1 MSGTGD
7 NLVTMTASK
16 GIIQREHQRHA
27 VGFKKFEAPNP
38 FNRMSEEE
46 IETYKQ
52 EVEQRAMTSSGKGFL
67 TVCLSVCVCLAVSLS
82 LFLFLCLCVCV
93 CSCLFLFVCDC
104 LPVKFYML
112 VFFSASVDIWL
123 DTAPTQL
130 HLCNFTIT
138 YPLVIQQLLA

>member
-46 IETYKQ
+46 IEIYKQ
-52 EVEQRAMTSSGKGFL
+52 EVEKRAMTSSGKG
-67 TVCLSVCVCLAVSLS
+67 CLSGRVSLS
-82 LFLFLCLCVCV
+82 VFVHVCLTVSISLWFCSSYPCVCF
-93 CSCLFLFVCDC
+93 SC
-104 LPVKFYML
+104 
-112 VFFSASVDIWL
+112 
-123 DTAPTQL
+123 
-130 HLCNFTIT
+130 
-138 YPLVIQQLLA
+138 

>member
-27 VGFKKFEAPNP
+27 VGFKKFDAPNP

-52 EVEQRAMTSSGKGFL
+52 EVEQRAMTSSGKGCLTMFL
-67 TVCLSVCVCLAVSLS
+67 SVLSVCVCLSCCVSLCFFS
-82 LFLFLCLCVCV
+82 FCPCVCLCVFVHV
-93 CSCLFLFVCDC
+93 CFSLYVTVCQSS
-104 LPVKFYML
+104 Y
-112 VFFSASVDIWL
+112 IW
-123 DTAPTQL
+123 
-130 HLCNFTIT
+130 
-138 YPLVIQQLLA
+138 

>member
-46 IETYKQ
+46 IEIYKQ
-52 EVEQRAMTSSGKGFL
+52 EVEKRAMTSSGKG
-67 TVCLSVCVCLAVSLS
+67 CLSGRVSLS
-82 LFLFLCLCVCV
+82 VYLFMFVLLCLSLFGSVPLILVCV
-93 CSCLFLFVCDC
+93 FHVELSLYVAL
-104 LPVKFYML
+104 Y
-112 VFFSASVDIWL
+112 
-123 DTAPTQL
+123 
-130 HLCNFTIT
+130 
-138 YPLVIQQLLA
+138 

>member
-67 TVCLSVCVCLAVSLS
+67 TVCLSVCLCLSCCVSVFVSVPLSVCMCLFMSVSL
-82 LFLFLCLCVCV
+82 C
-93 CSCLFLFVCDC
+93 
-104 LPVKFYML
+104 M
-112 VFFSASVDIWL
+112 
-123 DTAPTQL
+123 
-130 HLCNFTIT
+130 
-138 YPLVIQQLLA
+138 